1 MAKKVVIIEKDRDIL
16 DVVSYILK
24 EAGYT
29 VSAFETENVSLEKI
43 ITEKPDLILL
53 DVINVSEEGTAL
65 CESIKKNSRLGNI
78 PIVALSTHLK
88 PQLIKETCADEVM
101 KKPFDID
108 ELIQVVEDHIQTHA

>member
-16 DVVSYILK
+16 EVVSYILVD
-24 EAGYT
+24 AGYS
-29 VSAFETENVSLEKI
+29 VSPFGTEEVTLEHI
-43 ITEKPDLILL
+43 INENPNLILL
-53 DVINVSEEGTAL
+53 DVISISEEGTAL
-65 CESIKKNSRLGNI
+65 CQAIKNNRKLRNI

-108 ELIQVVEDHIQTHA
+108 ELLQIVEEHL